1 MSTDIMMYAEIEID
15 GTWQI
20 LREPPHNADL
30 DPIDPTTQ
38 PPEWSPVYYDNQNYE
53 LFAILADERNPTGRT
68 VDNRPFEIVAT
79 PRGLPEDLS
88 PELGDALSGEKISGW
103 LLLAE
108 VLQFDWY
115 GKVMQYE
122 AMVEA
127 RVAHLFEEST
137 PFPAA
142 DLWPQDIPIG
152 YAVWD
157 RDGVIVRWT
166 DTYAA
171 AAGDFMAFLQKL
183 SCCGEPSKIRL
194 VFRFW

>member
-20 LREPPHNADL
+20 LREPPHDL
-30 DPIDPTTQ
+30 DPIDSNTRQ
-38 PPEWSPVYYDNQNYE
+38 PDLSPVYYDRQNYE

-68 VDNRPFEIVAT
+68 VDNRLFEIVAA

-88 PELGDALSGEKISGW
+88 PELGDALSGEKIAGW

-108 VLQFDWY
+108 VLEFDWY

-122 AMVEA
+122 AMVDA
-127 RVAHLFEEST
+127 RVAHLFEESK
-137 PFPAA
+137 PFPPA
-142 DLWPQDIPIG
+142 DLWPKDIPIG

-157 RDGVIVRWT
+157 CDGVTVRWT

-171 AAGDFMAFLQKL
+171 AAEDFMDFLEKL
-183 SCCGEPSKIRL
+183 RQLGELSKIRL